1 MTEKP
6 SRTTKP
12 SQVTS
17 DQKIRLSLAAK
28 GNLKTW
34 EFGKLGG
41 RFRCA
46 ITLGDSFQLGEE
58 QVQEGG
64 GEERKIE
71 LYYNVPIDH
80 LDVLRQ
86 AHRESDVW
94 KSD

>member
-17 DQKIRLSLAAK
+17 DQKIRLFRWQRKEISK
-28 GNLKTW
+28 R
-34 EFGKLGG
+34 GKLGG